1 MSDYIGK
8 HRLDVAREH
17 SRTFG
22 STYVTSRGA
31 GSHLGITRFNLQ
43 LIGTDKFAEF
53 VPLEAASRD

>member
-8 HRLDVAREH
+8 HRLDVARER

-22 STYVTSRGA
+22 STYVRPR
-31 GSHLGITRFNLQ
+31 HDLGIFRFNL
-43 LIGTDKFAEF
+43 LLGATREGVEF